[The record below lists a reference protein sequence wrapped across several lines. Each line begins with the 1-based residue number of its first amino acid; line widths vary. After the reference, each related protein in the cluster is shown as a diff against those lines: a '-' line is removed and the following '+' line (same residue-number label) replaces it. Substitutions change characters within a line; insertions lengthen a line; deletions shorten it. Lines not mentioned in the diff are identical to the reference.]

1 MKDSTL
7 ALCIMGLGFFVV
19 LSFFA
24 FKSSNTTSS
33 VASLPKTVIIERD
46 IAGRLAGVVYSR
58 GDGDER

>member
-24 FKSSNTTSS
+24 FKSTSATPS
-33 VASLPKTVIIERD
+33 LASLPKAVIIERD
-46 IAGRLAGVVYSR
+46 TAGRLAGVVYSR
-58 GDGDER
+58 GDSDE